1 MVSVG
6 GAGDQ
11 WDRYDQLYKKY
22 QEGLKEN
29 TELEKEL
36 ARLKDQQKLID
47 MKKSAMG
54 GDSQGQTQP
63 KSKEGYQ
70 LLHVLLVAI
79 VCLIIGALL
88 NK

>member
-1 MVSVG
+1 MG
-6 GAGDQ
+6 GSGDQ

-22 QEGLKEN
+22 QDANKEN
-29 TELEKEL
+29 AELEKEL
-36 ARLKDQQKLID
+36 KRLQDQQNLLT
-47 MKKSAMG
+47 MKKQALG
-54 GDSQGQTQP
+54 GDTQSQTAS

-79 VCLIIGALL
+79 VCLIIGAIV

>member
-1 MVSVG
+1 MSG
-6 GAGDQ
+6 SGDQ

-22 QEGLKEN
+22 QDANKEN
-29 TELEKEL
+29 AELEKEL
-36 ARLKDQQKLID
+36 KRLQDQQKLIT
-47 MKKSAMG
+47 MKKQALG
-54 GDSQGQTQP
+54 GDAQSQTAS

-79 VCLIIGALL
+79 VCLIIGAIV